1 MHSEGILAGEM
12 KHGPLALVD
21 EHMPMIVLATQDRAC
36 NKMHSVVQQLR
47 ARGAA
52 PLVVCNV
59 GDDQIAGVCEG
70 GESRLIRVSS
80 ALPCLP
86 SLIACLLPAFA
97 LYGLSNAAVGR
108 LTRLP
113 IQNSH
118 HVLTGY
124 CLFML
129 HLAMHCNPLFC
140 RCSAGVCV
148 SVKCTIQLNGLLT
161 CAGAQGGRCSAA
173 NCECGPSA
181 AIELSPDSASRLQRG
196 PAP

>member
-70 GESRLIRVSS
+70 GEARLIRVSPT
-80 ALPCLP
+80 PCL
-86 SLIACLLPAFA
+86 ACCRSVVASSLLPMLFA
-97 LYGLSNAAVGR
+97 LDSHKCHALMRS
-108 LTRLP
+108 LT
-113 IQNSH
+113 
-118 HVLTGY
+118 
-124 CLFML
+124 F
-129 HLAMHCNPLFC
+129 
-140 RCSAGVCV
+140 
-148 SVKCTIQLNGLLT
+148 
-161 CAGAQGGRCSAA
+161 
-173 NCECGPSA
+173 
-181 AIELSPDSASRLQRG
+181 
-196 PAP
+196 

>member
-70 GESRLIRVSS
+70 GESRLIRVSPT
-80 ALPCLP
+80 PCRACCRSNVVAS
-86 SLIACLLPAFA
+86 SLLSMLFA
-97 LYGLSNAAVGR
+97 LDLHICHALMRLLSEAVTAAHCCHLR
-108 LTRLP
+108 P
-113 IQNSH
+113 W
-118 HVLTGY
+118 
-124 CLFML
+124 
-129 HLAMHCNPLFC
+129 HLAVQCNLISFSSFSC
-140 RCSAGVCV
+140 FSLVFAYV
-148 SVKCTIQLNGLLT
+148 TL
-161 CAGAQGGRCSAA
+161 AM
-173 NCECGPSA
+173 
-181 AIELSPDSASRLQRG
+181 
-196 PAP
+196 